1 MSPEGLLALTE
12 EVYDAAAGGTPW
24 SAVGGGLKAL
34 VGARSASLMAGDF
47 LAGRAEILCHADI
60 PEEAALAYR
69 RHYRQVDL
77 WTNRAVQAIARGGG
91 AGPPRSMVSGEML
104 VPDAEFLRSEF
115 YCDFGR
121 RYGLRYVVGTV
132 VHLGEAGTM
141 PIGLHRPDGSEC
153 FGPAERRLLDAVLP
167 HLRRA
172 LQLRHRLNGMAVV
185 GTAPPGTAALDAL
198 SMGVLVVDAELR
210 VLLANAAA
218 EALTAGTGAAL
229 RLRRAV
235 ETARPTAPALTIAE
249 AGHRG
254 DRAALGSLVRATAL
268 GGHAGGALRLRDATA
283 TPALAALVMPLP
295 KRLSSTPGKGMGRTE
310 NRALILLR
318 ELAPAPAA
326 PRADLLRGL
335 FGLNARRSGGGARAG
350 RRRNQARGGRRA
362 GPTGND
368 GAVPGPCRPG
378 EDRCRQPARPGAA
391 AGGPARHVTPAG
403 TS

>member
-1 MSPEGLLALTE
+1 MSQARLLALTE
-12 EVYDAAAGGTPW
+12 QIYDAAAGGTPW
-24 SAVGGGLKAL
+24 AAVGGGLKAL

-77 WTNRAVQAIARGGG
+77 WTNRAVHALARGGG
-91 AGPPRSMVSGEML
+91 TGAPRSMVGGEML

-132 VHLGEAGTM
+132 VQLGEAGTM

-172 LQLRHRLNGMAVV
+172 LQLRHRLNGVAAV
-185 GTAPPGTAALDAL
+185 GAAPPGTAALDAL
-198 SMGVLVVDAELR
+198 AMGVLVVDAELR
-210 VLLANAAA
+210 VLVANAAA
-218 EALTAGTGAAL
+218 EALATGTGTAL
-229 RLRRAV
+229 RLRCAAAKAHGAAQV
-235 ETARPTAPALTIAE
+235 PTVAE
-249 AGHRG
+249 AGHCG
-254 DRAALGSLVRATAL
+254 DRAALGTLVRATAL
-268 GGHAGGALRLRDATA
+268 GGHPGGALRLRDAA
-283 TPALAALVMPLP
+283 STPALAALVMPLP
-295 KRLSSTPGKGMGRTE
+295 KRLSNTPGGGMGRTE

-318 ELAPAPAA
+318 EAAPAPVA

-335 FGLNARRSGGGARAG
+335 FGLTRAEAEVARALAGGATKRAVAD
-350 RRRNQARGGRRA
+350 ARGLRETTVRSQVRA
-362 GPTGND
+362 VLDKT
-368 GAVPGPCRPG
+368 
-378 EDRCRQPARPGAA
+378 GAA
-391 AGGPARHVTPAG
+391 NLRDLERLLAGLRDM
-403 TS
+403 